1 GGVVRLEQE
10 RRYLAEHRRVLVIGA
25 HPDDEDTDLITILSR
40 GMGVRTA
47 YLSLTRGEGGQNL
60 IGGELGAALG
70 VVRTEELLAAR
81 AIDGGQQFF
90 TRAYDFGFSKSA
102 EETFRF
108 WPRDSVLKDM
118 VRVIRRFRPHVIVSV
133 WSG

>member
-1 GGVVRLEQE
+1 SLSDVHSYYLHLRPRPT
-10 RRYLAEHRRVLVIGA
+10 RRSS
-25 HPDDEDTDLITILSR
+25 DL
-40 GMGVRTA
+40 
-47 YLSLTRGEGGQNL
+47 GEGGQNL

-108 WPRDSVLKDM
+108 WPRDSRSEEHTSELQSRENLVCRLLLEK
-118 VRVIRRFRPHVIVSV
+118 
-133 WSG
+133 